1 METSAEYAIVQPV
14 EEECPMG
21 VMRVEL
27 PEDLVGPI
35 ENKASELNVDVS
47 HFVAAIVREKLRLP
61 VKVGELEVF
70 VPANILEYEL
80 ERAPGESDEDYEATK
95 ATFNAVFSAAL
106 K

>member
-1 METSAEYAIVQPV
+1 
-14 EEECPMG
+14 MG

-35 ENKASELNVDVS
+35 ENKASELNVDAS
-47 HFVAAIVREKLRLP
+47 RFVAAVVREKLGLP

-95 ATFNAVFSAAL
+95 ATFQAVFSAAL

>member
-1 METSAEYAIVQPV
+1 LNFQKIWSARSKTRRQTQRRFITLRRGRCAREA
-14 EEECPMG
+14 
-21 VMRVEL
+21 R
-27 PEDLVGPI
+27 
-35 ENKASELNVDVS
+35 
-47 HFVAAIVREKLRLP
+47 AA

>member
-1 METSAEYAIVQPV
+1 
-14 EEECPMG
+14 
-21 VMRVEL
+21 
-27 PEDLVGPI
+27 
-35 ENKASELNVDVS
+35 
-47 HFVAAIVREKLRLP
+47 VREKLGLP